1 LEAAGY
7 LAAAAAASPEVA
19 ADSAAAEPG
28 GAGDAMSWLSPEPKI
43 DHERVVAA
51 IRAAEARTSGEIRVT
66 IARHKVEDP
75 VVAAQAYFNKM
86 GMANSPHKNGILI
99 FVSPRSRKF
108 AVIGDS
114 AVHEKCGDA
123 FWASLAEAMGG
134 HFRSGDFTAGL
145 VHGVERAGKLL
156 AETFPRSK
164 SDPAARAPDASEVD

>member
-1 LEAAGY
+1 
-7 LAAAAAASPEVA
+7 
-19 ADSAAAEPG
+19 
-28 GAGDAMSWLSPEPKI
+28 MSWFLSLPKI
-43 DHERVVAA
+43 DHDRVLSA
-51 IRAAEARTSGEIRVT
+51 IRAAEAGTSGEIRVA

-75 VVAAQAYFNKM
+75 VAAAQAYFNKM
-86 GMANSPHKNGILI
+86 GMANSPHRNGILI

-123 FWASLAEAMGG
+123 FWASLAQAMGS

-145 VHGVERAGKLL
+145 VHGIERAGKLL

-164 SDPAARAPDASEVD
+164 GDPAAKAPEASEVD